1 MKLRMKP
8 PHSIRTRLSALLL
21 LAAVATALVLGAA
34 TYRHTLQENEELF
47 DYQLR
52 QIALSLRDQGVVVNP
67 ASGREDETPDVVIQI
82 WTSDGA
88 MLYLS
93 RPGDPLFSRAT
104 LGYTDVDAGHKRWR
118 VFSMAGRDRVIQVA
132 QALQLRR
139 DLAAAAALRSLTP
152 LLAFAPL
159 MALLIWW
166 LVGTS
171 LAPLKKMAGE
181 VARRDARSL
190 EHVAADDLP
199 SELAP
204 LPTAINA
211 LLSRLQR
218 AFSSQRAFVADAA
231 HELRSPLTALKLQL
245 QLLGRAAD
253 DAARA
258 EALDQLNQGVD
269 RAAHLIEQLLA
280 AAQTDPNDSSTRLQ
294 NVDLVEAARQTL
306 AEIFIFAQQ
315 RQIAIALEAPAR
327 LEIMADAASLHI
339 LSRNLLDN
347 AIRYTPAGGQ
357 VRVSV
362 AQANAAAVLTV
373 EDSGP
378 GIAADQRKRVFD
390 RFYRGQ
396 QHQQLG
402 SGLGLAIVRNI
413 AEQHRAAL
421 ELGDSALGGLK
432 VTVAFPALK

>member
-211 LLSRLQR
+211 
-218 AFSSQRAFVADAA
+218 
-231 HELRSPLTALKLQL
+231 RSPLTALKLQL

-339 LSRNLLDN
+339 LSRTLLDN